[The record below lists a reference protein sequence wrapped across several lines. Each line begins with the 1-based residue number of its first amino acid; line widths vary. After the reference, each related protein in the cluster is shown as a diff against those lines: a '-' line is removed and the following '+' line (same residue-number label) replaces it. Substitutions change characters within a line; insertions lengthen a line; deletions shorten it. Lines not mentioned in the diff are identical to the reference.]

1 MSGRAACASP
11 HGLSIQTSPDLAA
24 TTCGVIIEGYDLKGG
39 DVAGPKNGA
48 TIADCCTFCA
58 AIQGCT
64 AITFVKGVGICY
76 FKGPTG
82 WNQQANPSLQSVII
96 SGSGVIPAPAPP
108 GVVPQP
114 SPPPTPAAPPG
125 QYVYVP
131 LTKDQERRMFQ
142 LTSIFENAD
151 VSLAPEAELAVSDA
165 GGGEGGGGAM
175 APQSQ
180 HPPSLGRLAR

>member
-1 MSGRAACASP
+1 MPCLEPALP
-11 HGLSIQTSPDLAA
+11 LPLSFKLWTFHPAA
-24 TTCGVIIEGYDLKGG
+24 TTCGVILEGFDLKGG

-58 AIQGCT
+58 GIAGCT
-64 AITFVKGVGICY
+64 AITFVKGAGICY

-96 SGSGVIPAPAPP
+96 SNSGVIPAPAPP
-108 GVVPQP
+108 GAAPVP

-151 VSLAPEAELAVSDA
+151 VSWRGGA
-165 GGGEGGGGAM
+165 GGAGGSAWLRGSWRAIV
-175 APQSQ
+175 
-180 HPPSLGRLAR
+180 ARRR